1 MLTGGRKQRLIMLYT
16 NKDLKKLI
24 IPLVFEQL
32 LAILV
37 GMVDTV
43 MIAGVGEAAVSGVSL
58 VDTINILIINITA
71 ALATGGAV
79 VAGHFLGQKDSE
91 NASKSAWQLLLFS
104 LWLSVIVTIIFLAAH
119 RPLLGAVFGQVEP
132 EVMESAAIYLIITAV
147 SICPLAIYN
156 SCAALFRAM
165 NDSKTTMFI
174 AIVMNLINLIG
185 NAVLIYGIKIGVAG
199 AAIATTFSRI
209 VAAVVIMILMFRP
222 KMKINFRGQI
232 TWRID
237 FALIKKILYIGI
249 PNGLENSLF
258 QLGKILLLSL
268 ISTFGTYAIAANAVC
283 NTLASFNVLPGQ
295 AINLALLSVASMCIG
310 AGDFEQ
316 TRYYTKKLMRIS
328 IGCTVVISG
337 FLMVFAPLVMKIYQ
351 LTPQTE
357 SLAIEVIRWHAVL
370 AVFLWMPSFTLP
382 NTLRAAGD
390 VVWTM
395 FIAIASMWI
404 FRIAFA
410 YIFSYFFNG
419 GLLGVWIAMTI
430 DWAFRAICYEIRYHG
445 HKWER
450 FCSGLA
456 MQK

>member
-222 KMKINFRGQI
+222 KMKINFMGQI

-337 FLMVFAPLVMKIYQ
+337 FLTVFAPLVMKIYQ

>member
-1 MLTGGRKQRLIMLYT
+1 MSAERNRIDVFSVRDIIKATSNFFQKAVSKSVTVFDDAISQKRFAMCRGRGMLYT
-16 NKDLKKLI
+16 NKDLRALI

-58 VDTINILIINITA
+58 VDTINILVINITA

-79 VAGHFLGQKDSE
+79 AAGHYLGQRDTE

-104 LWLSVIVTIIFLAAH
+104 IELSVLVTVVFLTLH
-119 RPLLGAVFGQVEP
+119 QPLLRIVFGQVEP
-132 EVMESAAIYLIITAV
+132 AVMENASIYLVITAL
-147 SICPLAIYN
+147 SICPLAVYN
-156 SCAALFRAM
+156 SCAAMFRA
-165 NDSKTTMFI
+165 DKE
-174 AIVMNLINLIG
+174 
-185 NAVLIYGIKIGVAG
+185 
-199 AAIATTFSRI
+199 
-209 VAAVVIMILMFRP
+209 
-222 KMKINFRGQI
+222 INFRGQV

-237 FALIKKILYIGI
+237 FGQVKKILYIGI

-268 ISTFGTYAIAANAVC
+268 ISTFGTYAIVANAVC

-310 AGDFEQ
+310 AGEFKQ
-316 TRYYTKKLMRIS
+316 ARYYTRKLMLIS
-328 IGCTVVISG
+328 AGCTVFISSILILFG
-337 FLMVFAPLVMKIYQ
+337 PWIMKIYQ
-351 LTPQTE
+351 LTPETE
-357 SLAIEVIRWHAVL
+357 SLAVSVIRYHAVL
-370 AVFLWMPSFTLP
+370 AVFFWMPSFTLP

-390 VVWTM
+390 VLWTM
-395 FIAIASMWI
+395 AVAILSMWI
-404 FRIAFA
+404 FRIGFA
-410 YIFSYFFNG
+410 YLFSRNFNG

-430 DWAFRAICYEIRYHG
+430 DWAFRGLCYGLRYHS

-450 FCSGLA
+450 I
-456 MQK
+456 M

>member
-1 MLTGGRKQRLIMLYT
+1 MRGTDMLYT

-58 VDTINILIINITA
+58 VDTINILVINITA

-79 VAGHFLGQKDSE
+79 AAGHYLGQKDTE
-91 NASKSAWQLLLFS
+91 NACKSAWQLLLFS
-104 LWLSVIVTIIFLAAH
+104 VWLSVVVTAVFLAAH
-119 RPLLGAVFGQVEP
+119 QPLLRVIFGQVEP
-132 EVMESAAIYLIITAV
+132 AVMDNASIYLVITAL
-147 SICPLAIYN
+147 SICPLAVYN
-156 SCAALFRAM
+156 SCAALFRSM
-165 NDSKTTMFI
+165 NDSRTTMLI
-174 AIVMNLINLIG
+174 SIVMNLINLTG
-185 NAVLIYGIKIGVAG
+185 NAILIYGAKIGVAG
-199 AAIATTFSRI
+199 AAIATTFSRLT
-209 VAAVVIMILMFRP
+209 AAVIIMALMFRAD
-222 KMKINFRGQI
+222 KAINFRGQV
-232 TWRID
+232 TWKMD
-237 FALIKKILYIGI
+237 FGLIKKILYIGI

-258 QLGKILLLSL
+258 QLGKILLVSL

-316 TRYYTKKLMRIS
+316 TRYYTRKLMMIS
-328 IGCTVVISG
+328 TVCTILISG
-337 FLMVFAPLVMKIYQ
+337 ILILFGPWIIKIYQ

-357 SLAIEVIRWHAVL
+357 SLAVQVIRYHAVL
-370 AVFLWMPSFTLP
+370 AVFFWMPSFTLP

-395 FIAIASMWI
+395 VIAIFSMWV
-404 FRIAFA
+404 FRIGFA
-410 YIFSYFFNG
+410 YLFSRNLNG
-419 GLLGVWIAMTI
+419 GLLGVWVAMTI
-430 DWAFRAICYEIRYHG
+430 DWAFRGLCYSLRYRS

-450 FCSGLA
+450 A
-456 MQK
+456 M